1 MVRRIRHGH
10 VKNMPDNYCEYIID
24 TERDLD
30 DIPKYGISAGSKAI
44 LNNRVYLLF
53 DNNKWKYVYSS
64 SRDLRKEYF
73 HKIYDGFLQGNITE
87 QYLND
92 SLLSIPI
99 NYFKNTSFKCIEL
112 DNATEVESGF
122 LNECKCE
129 ELIIPNVT
137 SLPAYTF
144 KDCSNLRFIKID
156 NVESISEECFSNSG
170 LEEFPIMY
178 NITSL
183 PTKCFSNCNN
193 ITTASSE
200 LILTL
205 GAQTFSNCKNLSNIN
220 FPNATSIS
228 DNAFQNCISLKD
240 VSLPNVTSIGH
251 NVFLNC
257 TSLTEVDLPNVT
269 NMGIN
274 VFYNCSNLEHIN
286 LTNATNIPSNAFRNC
301 TSLKSISLPS
311 TTGIGYGTFTG
322 CSNLLD
328 IYLPNA
334 SNTYTNAPWGA
345 VNATI
350 HYECEF
356 NEDGIPLE
364 LIEGD

>member
-1 MVRRIRHGH
+1 MRYYLQERKAYLVYILYISKYNNTTRTQIWVRVELLVDIYLNFSISVGGNMVRRIRHGH

-30 DIPKYGISAGSKAI
+30 DIPKYGIAIGSKAI

-53 DNNKWKYVYSS
+53 DNNKWKYAYSS

-87 QYLND
+87 QYLDD
-92 SLLSIPI
+92 SLLTIPI
-99 NYFKNTSFKCIEL
+99 DLFKNTSFKCIEL

-129 ELIIPNVT
+129 EIIIPNVT

-156 NVESISEECFSNSG
+156 NVESIGEECFSNSG

-183 PTKCFSNCNN
+183 PTKCFSDCNN

-205 GAQTFSNCKNLSNIN
+205 GARTFLNCKKLSNIN
-220 FPNATSIS
+220 FPNATSIG
-228 DNAFQNCISLKD
+228 DNAFEYCISLKD
-240 VSLPNVTSIGH
+240 VSLPNVTSMGDD
-251 NVFLNC
+251 VFSNC
-257 TSLTEVDLPNVT
+257 TGLRLY
-269 NMGIN
+269 
-274 VFYNCSNLEHIN
+274 F
-286 LTNATNIPSNAFRNC
+286 
-301 TSLKSISLPS
+301 
-311 TTGIGYGTFTG
+311 
-322 CSNLLD
+322 
-328 IYLPNA
+328 
-334 SNTYTNAPWGA
+334 
-345 VNATI
+345 
-350 HYECEF
+350 
-356 NEDGIPLE
+356 
-364 LIEGD
+364 